1 MKKKLI
7 LIGVAA
13 ILVMTALIG
22 GSLAYFQA
30 DGREVRQQL
39 GTRRLGISLMG
50 DTEGPERLQD
60 GNLRFDTVMPGAEIK
75 KEIFVENTE
84 NTELYARVT
93 VSKYWLR
100 RENGRLEKA
109 MDLNAEKIELDY
121 RESDWL
127 LLKEDTEQLVLYYTK
142 PLAPGERTASI
153 MDQIKISTDI
163 GNAYANTGVGLD
175 IEADA
180 VQTVAAKDAILSEW
194 GVLATIDGNGVITA
208 VEE

>member
-13 ILVMTALIG
+13 ILVMTELIG

-75 KEIFVENTE
+75 KEIFVENT
-84 NTELYARVT
+84 
-93 VSKYWLR
+93 
-100 RENGRLEKA
+100 
-109 MDLNAEKIELDY
+109 
-121 RESDWL
+121 
-127 LLKEDTEQLVLYYTK
+127 
-142 PLAPGERTASI
+142 
-153 MDQIKISTDI
+153 
-163 GNAYANTGVGLD
+163 GVGLD